1 MGPSAAA
8 SRVVPAP
15 RKDSA
20 RATSPAHPVPS
31 ELHYERIIVDGEELH
46 LVSHALF
53 GSSAPDPL
61 AALPRALADV
71 ARLALTGHDTQ
82 SIARARGTSPRTVE
96 KQLETL
102 YRRLGVSSRTELITR
117 FGTTWLP
124 K

>member
-1 MGPSAAA
+1 MGTSAAA
-8 SRVVPAP
+8 PLGVPAP
-15 RKDSA
+15 RNPA
-20 RATSPAHPVPS
+20 APASPAHPVPS

-46 LVSHALF
+46 LVSHAIL
-53 GSSAPDPL
+53 GSPTPDPL
-61 AALPRALADV
+61 AALPRALGDV